1 MAGDI
6 IQTAADVSGGN
17 YSADEVLKWLAN
29 IVRALREQTSV
40 ECGKIGS
47 FSTTEERGTVEINPA
62 TKNPIP
68 AYGRKTLNFSP
79 SDELTTAIRH
89 DVVTDETLRPFDCDD
104 GIGTC
109 FGRALATILIME
121 KRASLG
127 NFGTWS
133 IGQKPNL
140 DRFIKF
146 RPKSAI
152 NRML

>member
-6 IQTAADVSGGN
+6 VQTAADVSGGN

-29 IVRALREQTSV
+29 IVRALRDQDSV
-40 ECGKIGS
+40 SCGKAGH
-47 FSTTEERGTVEINPA
+47 FSTTEEQGTVEINPA
-62 TKNPIP
+62 TKNPIR
-68 AYGRKTLNFSP
+68 AYARKTLNFSP
-79 SDELTTAIRH
+79 SDELRLAVSH
-89 DVVTDETLRPFDCDD
+89 DVVSDEMLRPFDCDD

-121 KRASLG
+121 KRASIG

-133 IGQKPNL
+133 IGQKPNM